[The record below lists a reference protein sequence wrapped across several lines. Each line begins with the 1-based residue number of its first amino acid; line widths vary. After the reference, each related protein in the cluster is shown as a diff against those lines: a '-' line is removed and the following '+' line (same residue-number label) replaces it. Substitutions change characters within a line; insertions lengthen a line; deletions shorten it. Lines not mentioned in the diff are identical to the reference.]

1 MMWGYG
7 QNLWWMWLW
16 GVLLLVGVAALVL
29 LAIRVFGGNGRGWGS
44 APGGPEHPGA
54 WHPGQYGPPPGGTP
68 PGAQPPGGLQG
79 HPGAAPATPGR
90 SQARL
95 ILDERFA
102 RGELTPEQYR
112 EHVKELGEGS

>member
-29 LAIRVFGGNGRGWGS
+29 LAVRVFGGSGRGWQSGPGHGGPYGQQPG
-44 APGGPEHPGA
+44 APGRDPGTS
-54 WHPGQYGPPPGGTP
+54 G
-68 PGAQPPGGLQG
+68 
-79 HPGAAPATPGR
+79 GR
-90 SQARL
+90 STARL

-102 RGELTPEQYR
+102 RGELTAEQYR
-112 EHVKELGEGS
+112 EHVKELGEGP

>member
-29 LAIRVFGGNGRGWGS
+29 LAVRVFGGGHGWQPGPGHGGAYGQPGPPGRGPGN
-44 APGGPEHPGA
+44 PGG
-54 WHPGQYGPPPGGTP
+54 
-68 PGAQPPGGLQG
+68 
-79 HPGAAPATPGR
+79 R
-90 SQARL
+90 SAARL

-102 RGELTPEQYR
+102 KGELTAEQYR
-112 EHVKELGEGS
+112 DHVKELGEGP

>member
-16 GVLLLVGVAALVL
+16 GVLFLVGVAVLVL
-29 LAIRVFGGNGRGWGS
+29 LAVRIFGG
-44 APGGPEHPGA
+44 PGH
-54 WHPGQYGPPPGGTP
+54 
-68 PGAQPPGGLQG
+68 GAQPGPG
-79 HPGAAPATPGR
+79 HPGPYGQPSPYGQPGPSPQPGTPGRSPGSPGGR

-102 RGELTPEQYR
+102 RGELTAEQYR
-112 EHVKELGEGS
+112 EHVKELGEGP

>member
-16 GVLLLVGVAALVL
+16 GMLLLVGIAVLVL
-29 LAIRVFGGNGRGWGS
+29 LAVRVFGGSGR
-44 APGGPEHPGA
+44 
-54 WHPGQYGPPPGGTP
+54 GGTP
-68 PGAQPPGGLQG
+68 GQG
-79 HPGAAPATPGR
+79 HAGAYGTPQVPGRSPGTPGGR

-102 RGELTPEQYR
+102 RGELTAEQYR
-112 EHVKELGEGS
+112 EHVKELGEGT

>member
-16 GVLLLVGVAALVL
+16 GMLLLVGIAALVL
-29 LAIRVFGGNGRGWGS
+29 LAIRVFGGSGRGQPGPGH
-44 APGGPEHPGA
+44 AATYGPPGGPGRRP
-54 WHPGQYGPPPGGTP
+54 GTP
-68 PGAQPPGGLQG
+68 G
-79 HPGAAPATPGR
+79 GR

-102 RGELTPEQYR
+102 KGELTAEQYR
-112 EHVKELGEGS
+112 EHVKELGEGQ

>member
-16 GVLLLVGVAALVL
+16 GMLLLVGIAVLVL
-29 LAIRVFGGNGRGWGS
+29 LAIRVFGGPRS
-44 APGGPEHPGA
+44 
-54 WHPGQYGPPPGGTP
+54 
-68 PGAQPPGGLQG
+68 GGLPGQG
-79 HPGAAPATPGR
+79 HPGAYGTPQVPGRSPGLPGGR

-102 RGELTPEQYR
+102 RGELTAEQYR
-112 EHVKELGEGS
+112 EHVKELGEGP

>member
-29 LAIRVFGGNGRGWGS
+29 LAIRVFGGSGRGGQ
-44 APGGPEHPGA
+44 
-54 WHPGQYGPPPGGTP
+54 PGQGHSGSFGQPGV
-68 PGAQPPGGLQG
+68 PGRDA
-79 HPGAAPATPGR
+79 GAAGGR
-90 SQARL
+90 SRVRL

-102 RGELTPEQYR
+102 RGELTAEQYR
-112 EHVKELGEGS
+112 EHVKELGEGP

>member
-16 GVLLLVGVAALVL
+16 GMLLLVGIAVLVL
-29 LAIRVFGGNGRGWGS
+29 LAIRVFGAPGRGAPPRQGHTGAYGTHAGS
-44 APGGPEHPGA
+44 GAGPGTPGGPG
-54 WHPGQYGPPPGGTP
+54 
-68 PGAQPPGGLQG
+68 
-79 HPGAAPATPGR
+79 GR

-102 RGELTPEQYR
+102 RGELTAEQYR
-112 EHVKELGEGS
+112 EHVKELGEGP